1 MKEDGRCGG
10 IGLMIN
16 WIKRVNWVWVG
27 ILINSIAIWYFIFT
41 MGFFK
46 TLLYFGMGMLIGVMI
61 ILIKEE
67 MKV

>member
-1 MKEDGRCGG
+1 
-10 IGLMIN
+10 MIN

-46 TLLYFGMGMLIGVMI
+46 TLLYFGIGMLIGVMI